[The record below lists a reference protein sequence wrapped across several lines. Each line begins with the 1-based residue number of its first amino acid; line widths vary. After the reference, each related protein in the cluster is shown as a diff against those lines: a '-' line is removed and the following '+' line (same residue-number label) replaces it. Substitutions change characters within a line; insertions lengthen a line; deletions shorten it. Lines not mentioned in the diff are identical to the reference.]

1 MSMDAKL
8 KHLEMIQNVISRMA
22 GNLFYLKGWTIT
34 LVAALFA
41 LATTKDANPLYSIV
55 AFVPVYV
62 FWILDGYFLSLERSF
77 RGLYDEVRKLDPKNI
92 DFSMNPSKYQAYPEN
107 SWLASMCRPSLVW
120 FYLPLVIAIDLL
132 MWKLLT
138 T

>member
-1 MSMDAKL
+1 MEAKL
-8 KHLEMIQNVISRMA
+8 KYLEMIQNVISRMA

-34 LVAALFA
+34 LVTALFA
-41 LATTKDANPLYSIV
+41 LATTKDANPAYSIV

-77 RGLYDEVRKLDPKNI
+77 RSLYDDVRKLDPKDI

-107 SWLASMCRPSLVW
+107 SLMTSMCRPALVG
-120 FYLPLVIAIDLL
+120 FYLPLLIATDLL

-138 T
+138 P

>member
-1 MSMDAKL
+1 MDAKL
-8 KHLEMIQNVISRMA
+8 KHLELIQNVISRMA

-34 LVAALFA
+34 LVTALFA
-41 LATTKDANPLYSIV
+41 LATTKGANPLYPII
-55 AFVPVYV
+55 AFLPVCV

-77 RGLYDEVRKLDPKNI
+77 RALYDEVRKRDPTDI
-92 DFSMNPSKYQAYPEN
+92 DFSMNPSKYQTDPEN
-107 SWLASMCRPSLVW
+107 SWITSMCRPALVW
-120 FYLPLVIAIDLL
+120 FYLPLIIAMLLL